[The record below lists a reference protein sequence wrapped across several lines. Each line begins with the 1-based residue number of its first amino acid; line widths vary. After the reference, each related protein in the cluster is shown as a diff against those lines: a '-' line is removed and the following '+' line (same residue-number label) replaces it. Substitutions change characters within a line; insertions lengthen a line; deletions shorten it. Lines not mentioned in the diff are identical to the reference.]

1 MPIHSTLW
9 AYLWDLVD
17 DDLEAAVD
25 RCRNELGLDG
35 LSVAA
40 AYHSVQQLRPAAAT
54 GKLFQARD
62 AALYFRP
69 DDDAFHDT
77 RLRPLVAPLAQ
88 QGDPWDRLA
97 TCCHRTGLELTA
109 WTVCLH
115 NSYLARQCPE
125 LAQVTAYGDSLGWAL
140 CPGCDDVRAY
150 VVALA
155 RQLVGRYGVRRV
167 ELESCHFGGYG
178 HSHYHAKD
186 GVELGNV
193 GSYLFSLSFSPGC
206 RARAQAAGIDVDE
219 LQAWVRGQLDP
230 VLAGGPPLTGDL
242 AFLVAS
248 QPALAAFQQLREDIV
263 TSLVAEVRAAVTA
276 DVSFIVMGDR
286 WTGGVRPDRLAPA
299 LECLETLAYTPVP
312 AEVKAQV
319 EQLRAAADGAGT
331 IRLGLQV
338 YPPAARSAAEL
349 AANVHQAL
357 ELGVSRF
364 SFYNY
369 GIAPRACLQ
378 WLPVAL
384 ASAAPQRPRAAP

>member
-1 MPIHSTLW
+1 MSIHTTLW

-17 DDLEAAVD
+17 DGLEAAVR
-25 RCRNELGLDG
+25 RCRDELGLDG

-40 AYHSVQQLRPAAAT
+40 AYHSVQQLRPAAVA

-62 AALYFRP
+62 AALYFQP
-69 DDDAFHDT
+69 DPAAFRDT

-88 QGDPWDRLA
+88 QGDPWGRLA
-97 TCCHRTGLELTA
+97 ACCHGTGLELTA

-115 NSYLARQCPE
+115 NTYLAWQCPD

-155 RQLVGRYGVRRV
+155 RQLVGRYGVHRV

-186 GVELGNV
+186 GVELGNF
-193 GSYLFSLSFSPGC
+193 GAYLFSLSFSPGC

-219 LQAWVRGQLDP
+219 LQAWVRRQLDP
-230 VLAGGPPLTGDL
+230 VLAGAPPLTGDL
-242 AFLVAS
+242 ATLVAA

-263 TSLVAEVRAAVTA
+263 TSLVGEVRAAVAA

-286 WTGGVRPDRLAPA
+286 WTGGVRPDRLAPVV
-299 LECLETLAYTPVP
+299 ECLETLAYTSVP
-312 AEVKAQV
+312 AEVQAQV
-319 EQLRAAADGAGT
+319 EQLRAAANGAGD
-331 IRLGLQV
+331 IRLGLQL
-338 YPPAARSAAEL
+338 YPPAARSAAAL
-349 AANVHQAL
+349 AANVNQGLA
-357 ELGVSRF
+357 LGVNHF

-369 GIAPRACLQ
+369 GIAPRTCLG
-378 WLPVAL
+378 WLPQAL
-384 ASAAPQRPRAAP
+384 ASLAPRPRRAAS